1 MKKRTNIVIKT
12 LIDIILFSLSI
23 FFAFYL
29 RFDGKIP
36 PHYMRMFALTLP
48 VEIVLMLISF
58 GIFSVFKTVWEYTGI
73 PEVQKLFLA
82 LLFEKSTFGLITY
95 LFRDIGMIRNI
106 LMHGEH
112 VSLYPRSVILIS
124 LALSI
129 VFLGGIRGLFRIF
142 SEKKKGFMLNSCNNN
157 KKKLLII
164 GAGDAGIT
172 ILKEINR
179 HRELNYRIIGFLD
192 DDTAK
197 IGMYIH
203 NVKVLGEINKLPR
216 IIDKYKIDEIIIA
229 IPSAKPSLIKKIVDL
244 TKGKVKLKILPG
256 LYELINGKV
265 SISRVRPLKLEDFLG
280 REPVKINLEE
290 VKGFIKEKKVLI
302 TGAAG
307 SIGSELSR
315 QIDGLNPEKLILLD
329 IKESELYMLYHE
341 LKGKRE
347 IILGDIRD
355 KEKMEEIFKKYKPD
369 IVFHSA
375 AYKHVPLMEDFP
387 EEAVKTNVFGT
398 LNLVEISDRF
408 GVESFVFISTDKAVN
423 PTSIMGLT
431 KRIGEIIVQEFSKRS
446 KTKFIIVRF
455 GNVLGSNGSVIPL
468 FKKQIEMGGPV
479 TVTHPDMERYFM
491 TIPEAVQLILQASS
505 MGKGGEIFIL
515 DMGKPVKILDIAK
528 SLIKIYGYEPDKDI
542 KIVFTGIRPG
552 EKLKEEL
559 WEDKEN
565 VKKSKHPK
573 IFLVKEK
580 NSKDKMED
588 VLNKLEKLIKSK
600 CIKEDVYHIL
610 QYLN

>member
-36 PHYMRMFALTLP
+36 PYYMRMFALTLP

-82 LLFEKSTFGLITY
+82 LLFEKSTFGLLTY
-95 LFRDIGMIRNI
+95 LFRDIGIIRNI
-106 LMHGEH
+106 LMHGGH

-142 SEKKKGFMLNSCNNN
+142 SEKKKGFMLDSRNNN
-157 KKKLLII
+157 KKNLLII

-216 IIDKYKIDEIIIA
+216 IIEKYKIDEIIIA
-229 IPSAKPSLIKKIVDL
+229 IPSAKPSLIKRIVDL

-559 WEDKEN
+559 WDDKEN

-580 NSKDKMED
+580 NSKDKIEG

-600 CIKEDVYHIL
+600 CIKEEIYHIL

>member
-1 MKKRTNIVIKT
+1 
-12 LIDIILFSLSI
+12 
-23 FFAFYL
+23 
-29 RFDGKIP
+29 
-36 PHYMRMFALTLP
+36 
-48 VEIVLMLISF
+48 
-58 GIFSVFKTVWEYTGI
+58 
-73 PEVQKLFLA
+73 
-82 LLFEKSTFGLITY
+82 
-95 LFRDIGMIRNI
+95 I

-142 SEKKKGFMLNSCNNN
+142 SEKKKGFMLDSRNNN
-157 KKKLLII
+157 KKNLLII

-192 DDTAK
+192 DDMAK

-203 NVKVLGEINKLPR
+203 NVKVLGEISKLPR
-216 IIDKYKIDEIIIA
+216 ITDKYKIDEIIIA
-229 IPSAKPSLIKKIVDL
+229 IPSAKPSLIKKVVDL

-559 WEDKEN
+559 WDDKEN

-600 CIKEDVYHIL
+600 CIKEDIYYIL

>member
-36 PHYMRMFALTLP
+36 PYYIRMFALTLP

-73 PEVQKLFLA
+73 PEIQKLFLA
-82 LLFEKSTFGLITY
+82 LLFEKSTFGLLTY
-95 LFRDIGMIRNI
+95 LFRDIEIIRNI
-106 LMHGEH
+106 LMHGKH

-142 SEKKKGFMLNSCNNN
+142 SEKKKGFMLDSRNNN
-157 KKKLLII
+157 KKNLLII

-192 DDTAK
+192 DDMAK

-203 NVKVLGEINKLPR
+203 NVKVLGEINKLPK
-216 IIDKYKIDEIIIA
+216 IIEKYKIDEIIIA
-229 IPSAKPSLIKKIVDL
+229 IPSAKPSLIKRIVDL

-580 NSKDKMED
+580 NSKDKIEG
-588 VLNKLEKLIKSK
+588 VLNKLEKLSKSK
-600 CIKEDVYHIL
+600 CIKEDIHHIL

>member
-82 LLFEKSTFGLITY
+82 LLFEKSTFGLLTY
-95 LFRDIGMIRNI
+95 LFRDIGIIRNI
-106 LMHGEH
+106 LMHGGH

-142 SEKKKGFMLNSCNNN
+142 SEKKKGFMLDSRNNN
-157 KKKLLII
+157 KKNLLII

-203 NVKVLGEINKLPR
+203 NVKVLGEISKLPR
-216 IIDKYKIDEIIIA
+216 IIEKYKIDEIIIA

-588 VLNKLEKLIKSK
+588 VLNKLEKLIKLK
-600 CIKEDVYHIL
+600 RIKEDIYYIL